1 MQESDGL
8 IHENQS
14 LRDRLKRLSDVSL
27 RITESLDLDT
37 VLQEVVDGARA
48 LTNAQYGAL
57 AVFDDLGRVEKFT
70 TSGITEEA
78 RQRMGS
84 LPKGLGL
91 LGYLNEIREPLR
103 LSDLAQHGRS
113 VGFPDD
119 HPPMKTFLGAPVR
132 HLGEPVGNIYL
143 TEKIRGEE
151 FTPEDEEILVMFA
164 SQAAMAIGNAVRYRD
179 ERRARGEAETER
191 LRLDTLVD
199 ASPVGVLV
207 VDAETRKVVSVNE
220 EAERIIGIPSIPGTD
235 LEEYQN
241 ISLYRRADGRQY
253 TLEERPLTRALD
265 HGEAVR
271 AEEILLDNPHIGTVM
286 TLISA
291 TPIRAEDGRITSAV
305 AIIQDLTPREEMEKL
320 RSEFIG
326 MVSHELRSPL
336 AAIKGSAST
345 VLDATTP
352 FDAAESRQ
360 YFRIIGN
367 QADRMQHLISS
378 LLDITRIESGVL
390 SISSESLK
398 PMELIDEAK
407 NTFLRSGGKHS
418 IKADVPG
425 GLPNVTADLRRAA
438 QVLNNLLTNAAKYS
452 PSSSP
457 ITVAAAQ
464 DPDSAFITF
473 SVTDDGMGIQED
485 QLPHLFKKFSRGG
498 DGVGRIAGDGLG
510 LAICKGIVEAHG
522 GRIWAEN
529 GGEEGR
535 GARFRFT
542 MPIAEAAEESKESNE
557 PDFGQ
562 KKDLRTARIGER
574 TRILT
579 VDDEPQ
585 ILRSLRNVLTGA
597 GYVQF
602 GTGDPDEA
610 MHFVNIEAP
619 HVIILD
625 LILPG
630 SHGFDLMRRI
640 REVSDAP
647 IIFLSAHDAEENI
660 VKAFQMGADDYVVKP
675 FSPAELLARI
685 EASLRKRAA
694 QGQVAMLRPYQRMD
708 LKIDYAR
715 RHVTIGDHEVKLTA
729 TEYKLLFEL
738 STNHGNALSHEDLL
752 RRIWGQSEESGKSTL
767 VRAYIKRLRSKLG
780 DDTNNPKYI
789 FTEPQVGYRMPAA
802 A

>member
-1 MQESDGL
+1 MS
-8 IHENQS
+8 
-14 LRDRLKRLSDVSL
+14 
-27 RITESLDLDT
+27 
-37 VLQEVVDGARA
+37 
-48 LTNAQYGAL
+48 
-57 AVFDDLGRVEKFT
+57 
-70 TSGITEEA
+70 
-78 RQRMGS
+78 
-84 LPKGLGL
+84 
-91 LGYLNEIREPLR
+91 
-103 LSDLAQHGRS
+103 
-113 VGFPDD
+113 
-119 HPPMKTFLGAPVR
+119 
-132 HLGEPVGNIYL
+132 
-143 TEKIRGEE
+143 
-151 FTPEDEEILVMFA
+151 
-164 SQAAMAIGNAVRYRD
+164 
-179 ERRARGEAETER
+179 
-191 LRLDTLVD
+191 
-199 ASPVGVLV
+199 
-207 VDAETRKVVSVNE
+207 
-220 EAERIIGIPSIPGTD
+220 
-235 LEEYQN
+235 
-241 ISLYRRADGRQY
+241 
-253 TLEERPLTRALD
+253 
-265 HGEAVR
+265 
-271 AEEILLDNPHIGTVM
+271 
-286 TLISA
+286 
-291 TPIRAEDGRITSAV
+291 
-305 AIIQDLTPREEMEKL
+305 
-320 RSEFIG
+320 
-326 MVSHELRSPL
+326 
-336 AAIKGSAST
+336 
-345 VLDATTP
+345 
-352 FDAAESRQ
+352 
-360 YFRIIGN
+360 
-367 QADRMQHLISS
+367 
-378 LLDITRIESGVL
+378 
-390 SISSESLK
+390 
-398 PMELIDEAK
+398 
-407 NTFLRSGGKHS
+407 
-418 IKADVPG
+418 PG

-685 EASLRKRAA
+685 EASLRK
-694 QGQVAMLRPYQRMD
+694 
-708 LKIDYAR
+708 AR
-715 RHVTIGDHEVKLTA
+715 RTRPSRDA
-729 TEYKLLFEL
+729 APL
-738 STNHGNALSHEDLL
+738 SEDGL
-752 RRIWGQSEESGKSTL
+752 ED
-767 VRAYIKRLRSKLG
+767 RLRAPSCNDRRSRGEADRDRIQAALRVVHESRERSISRG
-780 DDTNNPKYI
+780 SAAPDMGA
-789 FTEPQVGYRMPAA
+789 VGRIG
-802 A
+802 

>member
-1 MQESDGL
+1 MQESDSL
-8 IHENQS
+8 IRENQS
-14 LRDRLKRLSDVSL
+14 LRDRLKRTSDVSL

-48 LTNAQYGAL
+48 LTSAQYGAL
-57 AVFDDLGRVEKFT
+57 AVFDELGRVERFT

-78 RQRMGS
+78 RQRMGN

-103 LSDLAQHGRS
+103 LSDIAQHERS

-119 HPPMKTFLGAPVR
+119 HPAMKTFLGAPVR

-143 TEKIRGEE
+143 TEKIGGEE

-164 SQAAMAIGNAVRYRD
+164 SQAAMAIGNAIRYRD

-191 LRLDTLVD
+191 LRLDTLVN

-207 VDAETRKVVSVNE
+207 VDAETRTVVSVNE
-220 EAERIIGIPSIPGTD
+220 EAARIIGIPSIPGAN

-241 ISLYRRADGRQY
+241 VSLYRRADGRQY
-253 TLEERPLTRALD
+253 THEERPLTRALD

-271 AEEILLDNPHIGTVM
+271 AEEILLDNPHGWTVM

-305 AIIQDLTPREEMEKL
+305 ATIQDLTPREEVEKL

-360 YFRIIGN
+360 FFRIIDN

-378 LLDITRIESGVL
+378 LLDITRIEAGVL
-390 SISSESLK
+390 SISLERFK
-398 PMELIDEAK
+398 PMDLIDEAK
-407 NTFLRSGGKHS
+407 NTFSRSGGKHD
-418 IKADVPG
+418 IAVDVPG
-425 GLPNVTADLRRAA
+425 GLPSVTADLRRAA

-457 ITVAAAQ
+457 INVAAAQ
-464 DPDSAFITF
+464 DPDSEFITF
-473 SVTDDGMGIQED
+473 SVTDNGMGIQED
-485 QLPHLFKKFSRGG
+485 QLPHLFKKFSRGD
-498 DGVGRIAGDGLG
+498 DGAGRIAGDGLG

-529 GGEEGR
+529 GAEGR

-542 MPIAEAAEESKESNE
+542 MPIAEEAEESEESNK
-557 PDFGQ
+557 PNSGQ
-562 KKDLRTARIGER
+562 KNNRQTARIGER

-585 ILRSLRNVLTGA
+585 VLRSLRNVLTGA
-597 GYVQF
+597 GYMQF

-610 MHFVNIEAP
+610 MHVVNMDAP

-647 IIFLSAHDAEENI
+647 IIFLSAHDAEDDI

-694 QGQVAMLRPYQRMD
+694 QGQVAMLRPYQRLD

-715 RHVTIGDHEVKLTA
+715 RHVTIAEHQVKLTA

-738 STNHGNALSHEDLL
+738 STNHGNAVSHEDLL
-752 RRIWGQSEESGKSTL
+752 RRIWGQTEESGKSTL

-780 DDTNNPKYI
+780 DDINNPKYI

>member
-8 IHENQS
+8 IRENQS

-37 VLQEVVDGARA
+37 VLQEVVDGART
-48 LTNAQYGAL
+48 LTSAQYGTL
-57 AVFDDLGRVEKFT
+57 AIFDESGRMEHFAA
-70 TSGITEEA
+70 SGITEEE
-78 RQRMGS
+78 RLKN
-84 LPKGLGL
+84 LPWWSSALE
-91 LGYLNEIREPLR
+91 YLNQIREPLR
-103 LSDLAQHGRS
+103 LSDITQHDRP

-119 HPPMKTFLGAPVR
+119 HPAMKTLLGTPLR
-132 HLGEPVGNIYL
+132 RIGEPVGAIYL
-143 TEKIRGEE
+143 AEKIGGEE

-164 SQAAMAIGNAVRYRD
+164 AQAAMAIGNAVRYRD

-191 LRLDTLVD
+191 LRLDTLVE

-207 VDAETRKVVSVNE
+207 VDAETRTVVSVNE
-220 EAERIIGIPSIPGTD
+220 EAERIIGIPSIPGTN

-241 ISLYRRADGRQY
+241 ISLYRRVDGRQY
-253 TLEERPLTRALD
+253 THEERPLTRALD

-271 AEEILLDNPHIGTVM
+271 AEEILLDNPHGWTVM
-286 TLISA
+286 TLINA

-305 AIIQDLTPREEMEKL
+305 TTIQDLTPREEVEKL

-360 YFRIIGN
+360 FFRIINN

-378 LLDITRIESGVL
+378 LLDITRIEAGVL
-390 SISSESLK
+390 SISTERLK
-398 PMELIDEAK
+398 PMDLIDEAK
-407 NTFLRSGGKHS
+407 NTFLRSGGKHD
-418 IKADVPG
+418 IAVDVPG
-425 GLPNVTADLRRAA
+425 GLPSVTADLRRSA

-452 PSSSP
+452 PSSAP

-485 QLPHLFKKFSRGG
+485 QLPHLFKKFSRGD
-498 DGVGRIAGDGLG
+498 DGAGRIAGDGLG

-522 GRIWAEN
+522 GRIWAES
-529 GGEEGR
+529 GAEGR

-542 MPIAEAAEESKESNE
+542 IPIAEEAEESEESNK
-557 PDFGQ
+557 PVSG
-562 KKDLRTARIGER
+562 KKNEHLQTARIGER

-597 GYVQF
+597 GYMQF

-610 MHFVNIEAP
+610 MHFVNREAP

-647 IIFLSAHDAEENI
+647 IIFLSAHDAEEDI

-715 RHVTIGDHEVKLTA
+715 RHVTIGEHQVKLTA
-729 TEYKLLFEL
+729 TEYKLLFVL
-738 STNHGNALSHEDLL
+738 STNHGNVLSHEDLL
-752 RRIWGQSEESGKSTL
+752 RRIWGQTEESGKSTL

-780 DDTNNPKYI
+780 DDINNPKYI